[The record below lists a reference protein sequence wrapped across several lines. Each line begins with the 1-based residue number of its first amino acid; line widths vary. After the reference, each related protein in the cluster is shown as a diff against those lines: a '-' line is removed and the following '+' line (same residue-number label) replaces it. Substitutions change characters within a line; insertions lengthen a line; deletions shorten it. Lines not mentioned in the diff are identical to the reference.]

1 MPLSDLVHEFSEA
14 PDPGE
19 ALNAFSRLPG
29 CLLLESSRQSHSPDG
44 KHLGRY
50 SFLMADPFE
59 WVECFKVEQALEKL
73 AGLDELAQSLQ
84 LKTLP
89 DLPPFQGGIAGL
101 FSYDLNR
108 AFENIVSAR
117 HDEFNTPLIAAGCY
131 DVVLAWDHLLGK
143 AWLLSR
149 DLPGREHLTQT
160 RLKQFLDLLSDS
172 DQNAAASAFNAG
184 VPAELS
190 ARHELPS
197 PEGLSSNFSRTQYLD
212 AVQQCVDYIYQGDIF
227 QVNLAQ
233 RLVAKANCSSVE
245 LYHRLRRC
253 NPAPFA
259 GFFDF
264 GSMGENSGEI
274 ISASPERFVSIV
286 DDRIETRPI
295 KGTRKRTGRPM
306 VDITVREQ
314 LKSSEKDLAENTMI
328 VDLMRNDLSKIC
340 TDDSVKVTQF
350 CEIEDYESVMHL
362 VSAVEGKLSDKA
374 KRAERVSGL
383 LKAVFPGGSITGAPK
398 VRAMEIIAEL
408 EPTARGAYCGSIGY
422 FGFDGNVDLNILIR
436 TITAG
441 NGWWQIPVGGGIVS
455 QSQPEKEYKE
465 TMTKAAGMLRAVF
478 QESES

>member
-1 MPLSDLVHEFSEA
+1 
-14 PDPGE
+14 
-19 ALNAFSRLPG
+19 
-29 CLLLESSRQSHSPDG
+29 
-44 KHLGRY
+44 
-50 SFLMADPFE
+50 
-59 WVECFKVEQALEKL
+59 
-73 AGLDELAQSLQ
+73 
-84 LKTLP
+84 
-89 DLPPFQGGIAGL
+89 
-101 FSYDLNR
+101 
-108 AFENIVSAR
+108 
-117 HDEFNTPLIAAGCY
+117 
-131 DVVLAWDHLLGK
+131 
-143 AWLLSR
+143 
-149 DLPGREHLTQT
+149 
-160 RLKQFLDLLSDS
+160 
-172 DQNAAASAFNAG
+172 
-184 VPAELS
+184 
-190 ARHELPS
+190 
-197 PEGLSSNFSRTQYLD
+197 
-212 AVQQCVDYIYQGDIF
+212 
-227 QVNLAQ
+227 
-233 RLVAKANCSSVE
+233 
-245 LYHRLRRC
+245 
-253 NPAPFA
+253 
-259 GFFDF
+259 
-264 GSMGENSGEI
+264 MGENSGEI

-374 KRAERVSGL
+374 KRAGRVSGL